1 MSTSTR
7 ERPAW
12 MNSTLRWLA
21 GPIPLS
27 VLSAL
32 AIGAV
37 FMIISGS
44 DPISGYAAM
53 VKGSLGTGLGFSN
66 TLQRAI
72 PIICFGIAIAISFRA
87 GVINLGTEGQAILGA
102 LVGGLVA
109 LYMPGPGFIVMIA
122 ALATGVI
129 VGALWG
135 LLTAFLQNALGVP
148 ILISTLLLNYP
159 ARYFSSWLIRFKL
172 KDPSTDLIASKQ
184 IAPDAQL
191 PMLVPRKSGLGEW
204 VAAQFGATSHV
215 TAVLTGVNWSLV
227 IVAAIVVAVI
237 FLNKRTRYGYESGL
251 SGQNP
256 EFTRYGGVQPGPLVT
271 KTMALSGGIAGLA
284 GVMIVLGAP
293 NTRMLE
299 GHVLQT
305 NYAWTALLV
314 TLLAMYRPLGTV
326 ISGLFFA
333 AIIVGSLAMGR
344 ELGMSPQISSVIQ
357 ALVIILIAFK
367 VMLPQIRKKGRPEDS
382 PDVEP
387 VAPTLNPVG
396 ADGEVQK

>member
-1 MSTSTR
+1 MTAQRTR
-7 ERPAW
+7 RPWADA
-12 MNSTLRWLA
+12 TLRWLS

-27 VLSAL
+27 ILSAL

-37 FMIISGS
+37 FMAIAGS

-53 VKGSLGTGLGFSN
+53 LKGSFGSGLGLAN
-66 TLQRAI
+66 TLQRAV
-72 PIICFGIAIAISFRA
+72 PIICFGLAIAIAFRA

-102 LVGGLVA
+102 LAGGLVA
-109 LYMPGPGFIVMIA
+109 LYLPGPGFLVLLA
-122 ALATGVI
+122 ALATGVA

-135 LLTAFLQNALGVP
+135 LVAALLQNLLGVP

-184 IAPDAQL
+184 IQPGTQL
-191 PMLVPRKSGLGEW
+191 ATLVPRRSGLGEW
-204 VAAQFGATSHV
+204 LSAQFGATSPV

-227 IVAAIVVAVI
+227 IVALLVVGVI

-251 SGQNP
+251 AGQNP

-284 GVMIVLGAP
+284 GTMIILGAP

-299 GHVLQT
+299 GQILQT

-314 TLLAMYRPLGTV
+314 TLLAMYRPIGTV

-344 ELGMSPQISSVIQ
+344 ELGMSPQISAVIQ
-357 ALVIILIAFK
+357 ALVIILIAFR
-367 VMLPQIRKKGRPEDS
+367 VMLPQLRKKAGVDRADPAAET
-382 PDVEP
+382 
-387 VAPTLNPVG
+387 PTLNPIG
-396 ADGEVQK
+396 TDAEVEK